1 MADVGDKLYKMA
13 GDEILIREQSRISSA
28 DILALSSV
36 RLTSASAILAKSC
49 RGNAPSA
56 SIRGWRGS
64 AIPRWKEPNRD
75 GGHLRK
81 LRETGLGAPKF
92 GSLESV
98 VASFRRL
105 TPG

>member
-56 SIRGWRGS
+56 SIRGLRGS
-64 AIPRWKEPNRD
+64 AIPHWKEPNRD
-75 GGHLRK
+75 GA
-81 LRETGLGAPKF
+81 T
-92 GSLESV
+92 
-98 VASFRRL
+98 
-105 TPG
+105 

>member
-49 RGNAPSA
+49 RGNA
-56 SIRGWRGS
+56 S